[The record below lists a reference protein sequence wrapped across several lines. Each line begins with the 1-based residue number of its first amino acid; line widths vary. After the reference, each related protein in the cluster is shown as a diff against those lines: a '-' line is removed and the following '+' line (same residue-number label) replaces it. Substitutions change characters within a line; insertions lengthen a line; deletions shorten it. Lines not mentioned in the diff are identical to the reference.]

1 MEAIIRMVKTL
12 NPIFSVRLYNAS
24 YNPKTNEATV
34 RIPISFIF
42 LTIPYTIKGKIT
54 HENDE
59 NTTLIF
65 HYIPKLNVTI
75 MCSDGKKRKLRRDNE
90 YSVVVNFNVPHEALI
105 TDRKLLQQFLS

>member
-1 MEAIIRMVKTL
+1 MIKTP
-12 NPIFSVRLYNAS
+12 NPIFSVRLYSAS
-24 YNPKTNEATV
+24 YNPETNEATV

-54 HENDE
+54 HKND

-65 HYIPKLNVTI
+65 HYIPKLNVTL

-90 YSVVVNFNVPHEALI
+90 YSVVINFNVPHEVLI
-105 TDRKLLQQFLS
+105 TDCDLLRQVLS